1 MRMVALPGG
10 VKSLKMCL
18 LVLMQY
24 TDVTDGWTDVTD
36 GWTDGHV
43 GQMHHSAERVSA
55 IVINV

>member
-1 MRMVALPGG
+1 MVALPGG

-24 TDVTDGWTDVTD
+24 TDVTDGWTDVTN